1 MSKIRAQLTVYFDDP
16 FWVGIYERSEDNM
29 IQACRILFGSEP
41 KDYEIYAF
49 INRNWNQLSFSP
61 PVPGSDFEDHRIN
74 PKRLQR
80 QIARQLTIPGV
91 GTKAQ
96 QALKALQE
104 NQKAERTLK
113 ARMKK
118 EQEKDR
124 KFELRREKQ
133 KQKHK
138 GR

>member
-1 MSKIRAQLTVYFDDP
+1 MSKIRAQLTVYFEDP
-16 FWVGIYERSEDNM
+16 FWVGIYERSEDNT

-49 INRNWNQLSFSP
+49 INRNWNQLSLSP

-80 QIARQLTIPGV
+80 QIARQLAIPGV

-104 NQKAERTLK
+104 NQKAARTLK

-124 KFELRREKQ
+124 KFDLRREKQ

>member
-1 MSKIRAQLTVYFDDP
+1 MSKIRAQLTVYFEDP
-16 FWVGIYERSEDNM
+16 FWVGIYERWEDNK
-29 IQACRILFGSEP
+29 IQAARILFGSEP
-41 KDYEIYAF
+41 RDYEIYAF
-49 INRNWNQLSFSP
+49 INRNWNELSFSP

-80 QIARQLTIPGV
+80 QIARQLAIPGV

-96 QALKALQE
+96 QAIKAQQE
-104 NQKAERTLK
+104 NQKAERKVK
-113 ARMKK
+113 ARIKK
-118 EQEKDR
+118 EQEADR
-124 KFELRREKQ
+124 KFALRREKQ